1 MHESEGHFESKSM
14 TKVLVVDDE
23 PAILKLVEV
32 SLSRQGYEVISAA
45 NGVEAL
51 AKVEEESP
59 TLILMDAMMPYMDG
73 FEALKRLKENP
84 VTQDIPVIMLTAKRH
99 DADLIRSLQSG
110 AACYITKPFN
120 PTELIT
126 MVERTLNDHKNEASR

>member
-1 MHESEGHFESKSM
+1 M

-32 SLSRQGYEVISAA
+32 SLIRQGYQVTTAS

-51 AKVEEESP
+51 AKVEEEMP

-73 FEALKRLKENP
+73 FEALTRLKENP
-84 VTQDIPVIMLTAKRH
+84 DTQNIPVIMLTAKRH
-99 DADLIRSLQSG
+99 DADLIQGLQAG
-110 AACYITKPFN
+110 AASYLTKPFN
-120 PTELIT
+120 PTELIAL
-126 MVERTLNDHKNEASR
+126 VERILKNHTEDPVG